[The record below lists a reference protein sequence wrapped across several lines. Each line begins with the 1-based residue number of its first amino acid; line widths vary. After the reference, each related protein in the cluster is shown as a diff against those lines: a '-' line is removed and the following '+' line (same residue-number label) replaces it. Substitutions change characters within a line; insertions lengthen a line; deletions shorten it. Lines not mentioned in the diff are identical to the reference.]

1 MPTPEIH
8 SPKRSPF
15 AIPVVLGLLDRQPRH
30 GYALFLQ
37 VQHDLQDVWH
47 VGMNRLY
54 ALLEAMERGG
64 LIKGHAERAG
74 LRPPRRVFHL
84 TPKGKRLFDRWLHEP
99 SARMSDMRTDF
110 PPKLYFAMQRGL
122 QDVAELVQTQRSAC
136 QRELERMSGRQ
147 HDAADNTYR
156 GLIYDFRIRQIH
168 AILAWLDAC
177 ETQLVSTHIS
187 QRPAQRAH
195 TRRKAA

>member
-1 MPTPEIH
+1 MSTTTTH

-15 AIPVVLGLLDRQPRH
+15 AIPVVLGLLDQQPRH

-37 VQHDLQDVWH
+37 VQRDLQDVWH

-54 ALLEAMERGG
+54 ALLEVMERDG

-84 TPKGKRLFDRWLHEP
+84 TAKGKRLFERWLHEP

-110 PPKLYFAMQRGL
+110 PPKLYFALQRGL
-122 QDVAELVQTQRSAC
+122 QDVAELVQTQRGAC
-136 QRELERMSGRQ
+136 HRELERMSGRQ
-147 HDAADNTYR
+147 RDATDNVYR

-168 AILAWLDAC
+168 AILEWLDGC
-177 ETQLVSTHIS
+177 EAQLVAARVT
-187 QRPAQRAH
+187 QRKAH
-195 TRRKAA
+195 QAKRKAA

>member
-1 MPTPEIH
+1 
-8 SPKRSPF
+8 
-15 AIPVVLGLLDRQPRH
+15 VLGLLDQQPRH

-37 VQHDLQDVWH
+37 VQRDLQDVWH

-54 ALLEAMERGG
+54 ALLEVMERDG

-84 TPKGKRLFDRWLHEP
+84 TAKGKRLFERWLHEP

-110 PPKLYFAMQRGL
+110 PPKLYFALQRGL

-136 QRELERMSGRQ
+136 QKELERMSGRQ
-147 HDAADNTYR
+147 RDISNSDAYR

-168 AILAWLDAC
+168 AILEWLDAC
-177 ETQLVSTHIS
+177 EAQLVSAHIGKRAAQHTHAS
-187 QRPAQRAH
+187 
-195 TRRKAA
+195 TNTKRKVA